1 LTFRA
6 FDITDSGFVVNYIH
20 RVMIF
25 TEALKKEVFGPVH
38 KNPRL
43 AQAKI
48 VERAT
53 AVPAIAP
60 PSTVLK
66 PPKMIAEVQ
75 KQQKP
80 VS

>member
-1 LTFRA
+1 
-6 FDITDSGFVVNYIH
+6 
-20 RVMIF
+20 MIF
-25 TEALKKEVFGPVH
+25 TEALKKEMFGPVH

-43 AQAKI
+43 AEAKI

-53 AVPAIAP
+53 APATAP

-66 PPKMIAEVQ
+66 PPKMIADIQ